1 MIKID
6 FEFNTQYGIFRDAI
20 YIPENHSYSIEE
32 IENIKQQR
40 LNNWISIVD
49 GSTVQDV
56 GDEVEELSNTTEIN
70 GEIYQ
75 LLEGVPPSGAK
86 LIEINQNWYYKI

>member
-20 YIPENHSYSIEE
+20 YIPENHSYNIEE

-49 GSTVQDV
+49 GSNVQDV

-75 LLEGVPPSGAK
+75 LLEGVPPSVAK